1 MTGAEVVHRLGVVV
15 WGTAAVLTLLVWAVE
30 RYAIRALRCRADRLL
45 CGAGPRAVAHR
56 VLLDP
61 PGWWRWVVPRLS
73 GGPDGPG
80 RLRGGAEVVGAVA
93 AGYVLVGG
101 VTGVLA
107 GCVGGLLVRRRR
119 ARSAGAAHRNG
130 KAVRGSSYGVA
141 RTGGPECEAQVPLA
155 ADLLAAC
162 VAAGAGPVEA
172 AEAVGDSLGGPVGTR
187 LAQVAAEIRL
197 GGDPA
202 RAWAGF
208 GALPGAGGLARLLER
223 ATASGAPAAEP
234 VTRLAADCRARW
246 NRAATARARRAAV
259 LVTAPLGLCF
269 LPAFLVVGVAPVL
282 IGLAGAL
289 LRGA

>member
-1 MTGAEVVHRLGVVV
+1 MV
-15 WGTAAVLTLLVWAVE
+15 WGTVAVLVVLAWALE
-30 RYAIRALRCRADRLL
+30 RYGTRRVRCRADRLL
-45 CGAGPRAVAHR
+45 CGDAGPRVEAHWA
-56 VLLDP
+56 LLDSAEL
-61 PGWWRWVVPRLS
+61 WRRVMTRLS
-73 GGPDGPG
+73 GEHGGPG
-80 RLRGGAEVVGAVA
+80 RLRGWAEVVGAVA

-107 GCVGGLLVRRRR
+107 GCVGGFLVRRRR
-119 ARSAGAAHRNG
+119 ARPPGGMHRSG
-130 KAVRGSSYGVA
+130 KAVGGSSYGVA
-141 RTGGPECEAQVPLA
+141 DTGGTECAAQMPLA

-223 ATASGAPAAEP
+223 ATASGAPAADP

-289 LRGA
+289 LNGA

>member
-1 MTGAEVVHRLGVVV
+1 MNGPEVVHRLGVVV
-15 WGTAAVLTLLVWAVE
+15 WGTVAVLMILAWALE
-30 RYAIRALRCRADRLL
+30 RYGTRRVRCRADRLL
-45 CGAGPRAVAHR
+45 CGDAGPRVGAHR
-56 VLLDP
+56 ALLDSAEP
-61 PGWWRWVVPRLS
+61 WRWALTRLS
-73 GGPDGPG
+73 GEQRGPG
-80 RLRGGAEVVGAVA
+80 RLRGWAEVVGAVA

-107 GCVGGLLVRRRR
+107 GCVGGFLVRRLR
-119 ARSAGAAHRNG
+119 ARSPDGGHRKG
-130 KAVRGSSYGVA
+130 KAVRGSSHGA
-141 RTGGPECEAQVPLA
+141 ATGDPECVAQLPLA

-208 GALPGAGGLARLLER
+208 GALPGAAGLARLLER
-223 ATASGAPAAEP
+223 ATASGAPAADP

-289 LRGA
+289 LKGA